1 MRMIAKAA
9 GGLIALLECQGLSQS
24 YSETAGASAQRN
36 NGQSASYYW
45 KSESVAGTAQLL
57 TLFCRSCDPS
67 QDGGRDVAHDIR
79 SARHRRG
86 DANSRQCGSKTCVQP
101 RSKGVTF
108 TRIAP

>member
-45 KSESVAGTAQLL
+45 KSETVAGTAQLL

-67 QDGGRDVAHDIR
+67 QDGGRDVPLISVLRDTLGGMRIR
-79 SARHRRG
+79 DSA
-86 DANSRQCGSKTCVQP
+86 
-101 RSKGVTF
+101 
-108 TRIAP
+108 APKRAFSPAARV